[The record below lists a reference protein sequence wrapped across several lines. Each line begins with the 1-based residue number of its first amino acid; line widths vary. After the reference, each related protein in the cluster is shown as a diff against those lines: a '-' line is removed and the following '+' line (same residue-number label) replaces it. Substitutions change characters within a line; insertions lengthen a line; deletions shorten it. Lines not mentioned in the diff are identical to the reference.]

1 MFADVGADRVGRE
14 MSSGGCPVVR
24 RLASLFAALL
34 LVVLLAP
41 PTAQAIEPPVIDPA
55 AIPPD
60 ETGPD
65 QPMEQRRVCAAPTVF
80 PNSNFADRPWAS
92 DYLRL
97 ADAQRFATG
106 AGITVAVI
114 DTGVN
119 GSPRVPAEPGG
130 DFVDQAGNGMS
141 DCDAHGTLTAAVIA
155 GRPAPT
161 DAFVGVA
168 PDARILSLRQTS
180 DSFQPVG
187 TRTDPNDPNATQT
200 AGSLRSLARAIVHAA
215 NLGAQVI
222 NISEAA
228 CYKVTRPINESVVG
242 AAVNYAVNVKN
253 AVIVVAAGNT
263 GAECT
268 QNPPPDAAVPA
279 DPRGW
284 RNVQTIVSPAWYSP
298 LVLTVGSIAPNG
310 QPSAFSMQGPWVGA
324 AAPGENLVALGY
336 DGNPVNALQGEDGPI
351 PIAGTSFS
359 AAYVSGLAALV
370 RQRFPDLTAA
380 QVVNRITATARHPGG
395 GADNVVGAGVIDPV
409 AALTWDVPP
418 GPATIPYQIKAIPPP
433 VYVPPPDRSPITWV
447 MIVGVGV
454 AAALGIGAMARRAL
468 RRR

>member
-1 MFADVGADRVGRE
+1 MRRIGA
-14 MSSGGCPVVR
+14 
-24 RLASLFAALL
+24 LIAALL
-34 LVVLLAP
+34 LVLVTAP
-41 PTAQAIEPPVIDPA
+41 PAGAVEQPVIDPA

-80 PNSNFADRPWAS
+80 PNANFADRPWAS

-97 ADAQRFATG
+97 ADAQQFATG
-106 AGITVAVI
+106 AGVTVAVI

-130 DFVDQAGNGMS
+130 DFVDAAGDGMS

-161 DAFVGVA
+161 DAFIGVA

-180 DSFQPVG
+180 DSFSPVG
-187 TRTDPNDPNATQT
+187 ARNDPNDPNATQT

-228 CYKVTRPINESVVG
+228 CYKVTRRIDEAVVG
-242 AAVNYAVNVKN
+242 AAINYAVNVKGT
-253 AVIVVAAGNT
+253 VIVAAAGNT
-263 GAECT
+263 GENCA
-268 QNPPPDAAVPA
+268 QNPPPDPAVPA

-284 RNVQTIVSPAWYSP
+284 QQVQTIVSPAWYSP

-310 QPSAFSMQGPWVGA
+310 QPSGFSVQGPWVGA
-324 AAPGENLVALGY
+324 AAPGENLIALGY

-351 PIAGTSFS
+351 PISGTSFS
-359 AAYVSGLAALV
+359 AAFVSGVAALIKH
-370 RQRFPDLTAA
+370 RFPELTPG
-380 QVVNRITATARHPGG
+380 QIINRITATARHPGG
-395 GADNVVGAGVIDPV
+395 GVNNVVGAGVIDPV
-409 AALTWDVPP
+409 AALTWDVPA
-418 GPATIPYQIKAIPPP
+418 GPADIPYQIKEILPP
-433 VYVPPPDRSPITWV
+433 VHIPPPDRSPITGV
-447 MIVGVGV
+447 VVVTIVV
-454 AAALGIGAMARRAL
+454 AALLGIGAMARRAL

>member
-1 MFADVGADRVGRE
+1 M
-14 MSSGGCPVVR
+14 R
-24 RLASLFAALL
+24 RLGALFSALIL
-34 LVVLLAP
+34 VLLTAP
-41 PTAQAIEPPVIDPA
+41 PVGAIEPPVIDPA

-65 QPMEQRRVCAAPTVF
+65 QPMEQRRICAAPTVF
-80 PNSNFADRPWAS
+80 PNSNFADRPWPN

-97 ADAQRFATG
+97 ADAQKFATG
-106 AGITVAVI
+106 AGVTVAVI

-130 DFVDQAGNGMS
+130 DFVDQAGDGMS

-161 DAFVGVA
+161 DAFIGVA

-180 DSFQPVG
+180 DSFSPVG
-187 TRTDPNDPNATQT
+187 ARNDPNDPDATQT

-215 NLGAQVI
+215 NIGAQVI

-228 CYKVTRPINESVVG
+228 CYKVTRRIDERVVG
-242 AAVNYAVNVKN
+242 AAIHYAVNVKGTT
-253 AVIVVAAGNT
+253 IVVAAGNS
-263 GAECT
+263 GGDCT
-268 QNPPPDAAVPA
+268 QNPPPDPAVPA

-284 RNVQTIVSPAWYSP
+284 QEVQTLVSPAWDSP
-298 LVLTVGSIAPNG
+298 LVLSVGRLAPTG
-310 QPSAFSMQGPWVGA
+310 QPSGVSMQGPWVGA

-351 PIAGTSFS
+351 PISGTSFS
-359 AAYVSGLAALV
+359 AAYVSGLAALLK
-370 RQRFPDLTAA
+370 QRFPDLTPA
-380 QVVNRITATARHPGG
+380 QIINRITATARHPGG
-395 GADNVVGAGVIDPV
+395 GVDNVVGAGVIDPV
-409 AALTWDVPP
+409 AALTWDVPA
-418 GPATIPYQIKAIPPP
+418 GPADIPYTVKEIPAP
-433 VYVPPPDRSPITWV
+433 VHIPPPDRAPITGV
-447 MIVGVGV
+447 VVVGTSL
-454 AAALGIGAMARRAL
+454 AALLGIGALARRAL

>member
-1 MFADVGADRVGRE
+1 MRRI
-14 MSSGGCPVVR
+14 GGV
-24 RLASLFAALL
+24 LAALL
-34 LVVLLAP
+34 LMVLYATP
-41 PTAQAIEPPVIDPA
+41 AAAIEPPVIDPA

-80 PNSNFADRPWAS
+80 PDSNFADRPWAN
-92 DYLRL
+92 DYLRIP
-97 ADAQRFATG
+97 DAHRFATG

-119 GSPRVPAEPGG
+119 GSARVPAEPGG
-130 DFVDQAGNGMS
+130 DFVDQGGNGMS

-187 TRTDPNDPNATQT
+187 TRTDPNDPNSTRT

-228 CYKVTRPINESVVG
+228 CYKTTRPIDEHAVG
-242 AAVNYAVNVKN
+242 AAINHAVNVKG

-263 GAECT
+263 GGDCT
-268 QNPPPDAAVPA
+268 QNPPPDPAVPA

-284 RNVQTIVSPAWYSP
+284 QEVSSIVSPAWYSP

-310 QPSAFSMQGPWVGA
+310 APSGFSMHGPWVGA

-370 RQRFPDLTAA
+370 RQRFPELTAA
-380 QVVNRITATARHPGG
+380 QVINRITATARHPGG
-395 GADNVVGAGVIDPV
+395 GVDNSVGAGVIDPV
-409 AALTWDVPP
+409 AALTWEVPA
-418 GPATIPYQIKAIPPP
+418 GPAQVPYQVKAIPPP
-433 VYVPPPDRSPITWV
+433 VQVPAPDRTPITMV
-447 MIVGVGV
+447 VVVSV
-454 AAALGIGAMARRAL
+454 AVALVLGLGALARRAL